1 LLEGVS
7 RSLREGCDT
16 TLVLER
22 SGDYAWLT
30 HFEPFVAEWRLGGG
44 LGAGI
49 LYTGVA
55 VLAAGV
61 GVVIAETLRS
71 SSFTSGDV
79 KLLSI
84 ASGFAFVTWLL
95 YKVMPHLDSFV
106 DRIGPKPPGSP
117 PTEP

>member
-1 LLEGVS
+1 MLEGVS

-22 SGDYAWLT
+22 SGDYAWLA

-44 LGAGI
+44 LRAGI

-61 GVVIAETLRS
+61 GVVIAETLLS
-71 SSFTSGDV
+71 SSFTSSAATI
-79 KLLSI
+79 LAI
-84 ASGFAFVTWLL
+84 ASRFAFITSLL
-95 YKVMPHLDSFV
+95 YKS
-106 DRIGPKPPGSP
+106 I
-117 PTEP
+117 PTSMRS